1 MNWGCFRPKATK
13 APFIAGVFEQ
23 KSAGFCRDRSCAP
36 QNVRFD
42 CPKVPA
48 WRPRRGGRVLPGQW
62 PLRWAFGLLLVGAQ
76 SRGAYRA
83 RNQDRHPIW
92 RASRF
97 FARTV
102 PATSGTRPPRHASRL
117 FEAANTGNLFYLR
130 VDQDW
135 GQLQAAAILR
145 RIGSR
150 PANPN
155 VLSYGGDF
163 PAYTLTRI
171 WPPSGIE
178 RRSRTTSP

>member
-1 MNWGCFRPKATK
+1 MATSARRPSDYRVNGGCDVALENVHGR
-13 APFIAGVFEQ
+13 
-23 KSAGFCRDRSCAP
+23 SACCWCER
-36 QNVRFD
+36 
-42 CPKVPA
+42 
-48 WRPRRGGRVLPGQW
+48 
-62 PLRWAFGLLLVGAQ
+62 
-76 SRGAYRA
+76 YRA
-83 RNQDRHPIW
+83 VLIAQKISIANPFGEPVGSSQEPFRHEAERIGPLITQSE
-92 RASRF
+92 ATN
-97 FARTV
+97 TV
-102 PATSGTRPPRHASRL
+102 
-117 FEAANTGNLFYLR
+117 NLFSR

-178 RRSRTTSP
+178 RRNRTTSP